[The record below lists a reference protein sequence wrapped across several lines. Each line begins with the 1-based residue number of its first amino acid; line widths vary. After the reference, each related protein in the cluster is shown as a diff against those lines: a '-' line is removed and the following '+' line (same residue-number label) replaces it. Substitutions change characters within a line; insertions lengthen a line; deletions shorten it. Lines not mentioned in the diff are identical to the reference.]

1 MHMADRRD
9 AGADLLPNDFLRAS
23 QPLSVLQCFSRQLR
37 RELLLAYRRRSDI
50 ANPLLFF
57 VIVASLFPLG
67 VSPAPQTLKMIASG
81 VIWVVALLSCLFAC
95 DGLFRSDYDD
105 GSLEQM
111 LLSPQPVFL
120 LVLAKVF
127 AHWCVSGLPLTLM
140 APVLGMMLFLPTEA
154 FGDLLLSLCIGSL
167 TLSFLGAVGAALT
180 VSLRRSGVL
189 MSLIILPLYTPVLI
203 FGANAVQGAVEGA
216 ASAGQLQV
224 LGALLALSVTLS
236 PFAIVAALRIGV
248 DN

>member
-1 MHMADRRD
+1 MAERRD
-9 AGADLLPNDFLRAS
+9 AGVGMPPIEVLRAS
-23 QPLSVLQCFSRQLR
+23 QPLSVLQCFLRQLR

-67 VSPAPQTLKMIASG
+67 VSPAPQTLKLIASG
-81 VIWVVALLSCLFAC
+81 VIWVVALLACLFAC
-95 DGLFRSDYDD
+95 DGLFRSDYED
-105 GSLEQM
+105 GSLEQL
-111 LLSPQPVFL
+111 LLSPQPVFV

-140 APVLGMMLFLPTEA
+140 APVLGLMLYLPANA
-154 FGDLLLSLCIGSL
+154 FAALLLSLGVGSL

-203 FGANAVQGAVEGA
+203 FGASAVQGAVEGM

-224 LGALLALSVTLS
+224 LGAMLALAVTLS

>member
-1 MHMADRRD
+1 MVKPKGAMVEPGAAMAE
-9 AGADLLPNDFLRAS
+9 AS
-23 QPLSVLQCFSRQLR
+23 VGQLSLLQCFCRQLR

-81 VIWVVALLSCLFAC
+81 VIWVVALLACLFAC
-95 DGLFRSDYDD
+95 DGLFRTDYED
-105 GSLEQM
+105 GSLEQL
-111 LLSPQPVFL
+111 LLSPQPTFV
-120 LVLAKVF
+120 LVLAKVV

-140 APVLGMMLFLPTEA
+140 SPLLGLMLYLPPAA
-154 FGDLLLSLCIGSL
+154 FSSLLWSLGLGSL
-167 TLSFLGAVGAALT
+167 TLSFLGAIGAALT

-203 FGANAVQGAVEGA
+203 FGASAVQSAVDGFAEG
-216 ASAGQLQV
+216 GQLLV
-224 LGALLALSVTLS
+224 LGAMLALSVTLS

-248 DN
+248 DD

>member
-1 MHMADRRD
+1 MAER
-9 AGADLLPNDFLRAS
+9 S
-23 QPLSVLQCFSRQLR
+23 KSVKHVSLLQCFVRQLR
-37 RELLLAYRRRSDI
+37 RDLLLAYRRRSDI

-67 VSPAPQTLKMIASG
+67 VGPSPQTLKMIASG
-81 VIWVVALLSCLFAC
+81 VIWVVALLACLFAC
-95 DGLFRSDYDD
+95 DGLFRSDYED
-105 GSLEQM
+105 GSLEQL
-111 LLSPQPVFL
+111 LLSPQPTFV

-140 APVLGMMLFLPTEA
+140 SPLLGMMLFLPTQA
-154 FGDLLLSLCIGSL
+154 FSSLLLSLGLGSL
-167 TLSFLGAVGAALT
+167 TLSFLGAIGAALT

-203 FGANAVQGAVEGA
+203 FGASAVQSAVDGFA
-216 ASAGQLQV
+216 DAGQLAV
-224 LGALLALSVTLS
+224 LGAMLALSITLS

-248 DN
+248 DD

>member
-1 MHMADRRD
+1 MVEPMRAD
-9 AGADLLPNDFLRAS
+9 AGVTRPSL
-23 QPLSVLQCFSRQLR
+23 LQCFGRQLR

-67 VSPAPQTLKMIASG
+67 VGPAPQTLKLIASG
-81 VIWVVALLSCLFAC
+81 VIWVVALLACLFAC

-105 GSLEQM
+105 GSLEQL
-111 LLSPQPVFL
+111 LLSPQPTFVL
-120 LVLAKVF
+120 ILAKVF
-127 AHWCVSGLPLTLM
+127 AHWSVSGLPLTLM
-140 APVLGMMLFLPTEA
+140 SPLLGLMLYLPASA
-154 FGDLLLSLCIGSL
+154 FSSLLLSLGLGSL
-167 TLSFLGAVGAALT
+167 TLSFLGAIGAALT

-203 FGANAVQGAVEGA
+203 FGASAVQSAVEGFA
-216 ASAGQLQV
+216 DNGQLLV
-224 LGALLALSVTLS
+224 LGAILALAVTLS

-248 DN
+248 DD

>member
-1 MHMADRRD
+1 MAE
-9 AGADLLPNDFLRAS
+9 
-23 QPLSVLQCFSRQLR
+23 LSVAQMSLWQCFSRQLR

-67 VSPAPQTLKMIASG
+67 VGPAPQTLKMIASG
-81 VIWVVALLSCLFAC
+81 VIWVVALLACLFAC
-95 DGLFRSDYDD
+95 DGLFRSDYED

-111 LLSPQPVFL
+111 LLSPQPTFV
-120 LVLAKVF
+120 LVLAKVV
-127 AHWCVSGLPLTLM
+127 AHWSVSGLPLTLIS
-140 APVLGMMLFLPTEA
+140 PLLGLMLFLPPEA
-154 FGDLLLSLCIGSL
+154 FPGLLLSLGLGSL
-167 TLSFLGAVGAALT
+167 TLSFLGAIGAALT

-203 FGANAVQGAVEGA
+203 FGASAVQSAVDGFA
-216 ASAGQLQV
+216 ANGQLLV
-224 LGALLALSVTLS
+224 LGAMLALSVTLS

-248 DN
+248 DD